1 MVGRLEPCEAC
12 DIKSEI
18 PRVYHFFAPGIWKDD
33 GYDFCQEI
41 IDDTGMLEETG
52 QTNKY
57 P

>member
-18 PRVYHFFAPGIWKDD
+18 PRVYHFFEPGIWKDD
-33 GYDFCQEI
+33 GYDFCQKI